1 MKQHGWFTSSP
12 LALPALINGGLG
24 MVLGALVGGLHG
36 SQIGLAV
43 GISLVFVPVAIRWVG
58 SWLARADSLPR
69 FVGRQV
75 GSVAIQIAASIAPA
89 VGRVLSPIIALLQGP
104 VLLAR
109 LATSVFAETA
119 QAALAIFGRAFATP
133 LGIANLAALIVI
145 MLALARFESASIAVF
160 AGFIIMIIVLLAST
174 SEAELPDAG
183 EPAH

>member
-36 SQIGLAV
+36 SRIGLAA
-43 GISLVFVPVAIRWVG
+43 GISLAFVPVAIRWVG
-58 SWLARADSLPR
+58 SWLARPDSLPR

-75 GSVAIQIAASIAPA
+75 GSVAIQMAASITAA
-89 VGRVLSPIIALLQGP
+89 VGRVLSPVIALLQGP

-109 LATSVFAETA
+109 LATSVFAEMART
-119 QAALAIFGRAFATP
+119 ALAILGRALATP

-145 MLALARFESASIAVF
+145 MLDLARFEFASIAVF

-174 SEAELPDAG
+174 GGAELPDAG
-183 EPAH
+183 EPAR